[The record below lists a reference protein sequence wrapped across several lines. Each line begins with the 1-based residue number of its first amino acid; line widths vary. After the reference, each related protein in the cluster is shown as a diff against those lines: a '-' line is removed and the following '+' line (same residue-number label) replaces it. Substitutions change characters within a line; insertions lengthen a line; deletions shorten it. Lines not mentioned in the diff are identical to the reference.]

1 MTPSFMGGRGHVHP
15 SAAQHKQAAE
25 QYGHA
30 ACHDQEANTIRW
42 AITRKPSIMRRSRE
56 GIMHRLWIMRQ
67 QRLNPMQNI
76 TESKRTSC

>member
-1 MTPSFMGGRGHVHP
+1 MSTPSC
-15 SAAQHKQAAE
+15 AQHKQAAE
-25 QYGHA
+25 QMGTPRVMTRKPP
-30 ACHDQEANTIRW
+30 NTIRW

-67 QRLNPMQNI
+67 PRLNPMQNI